1 LRVAPSIGSYLH
13 QVAKKQATAVPVLDV
28 RDISKSYFGTPVL
41 ADVTFTV
48 EKAEVVALTG
58 QNGSGKSTLLR
69 CLIGREE
76 PDSGTVMFDGA
87 EFRETLPAFRAAV
100 AAGMEPGD
108 EFADLTVAEHLEL
121 MARAHGNPEPGE
133 LVRSVLAQLNLQK
146 SADRFPFA
154 LSQGQ
159 RRRLGL
165 ASCLVRPRRL
175 LVLDEPESN
184 LDIQGRAWLADKI
197 LSEKA
202 DGVAVLFAS
211 HDPALV
217 DQVADSVVELFVDIM
232 EDTME
237 HGMAEDGTPPAV
249 TT

>member
-1 LRVAPSIGSYLH
+1 LG
-13 QVAKKQATAVPVLDV
+13 VAKKRAAAVPVLDV
-28 RDISKSYFGTPVL
+28 RNVSKSYFGTPVL

-48 EKAEVVALTG
+48 ERAEVVALTG

-76 PDSGTVMFDGA
+76 PDSGSVRFDGT
-87 EFRETLPAFRAAV
+87 EFRETLPGFRAAV

-108 EFADLTVAEHLEL
+108 EFSDLTVTEHLEL
-121 MARAHGNPEPGE
+121 MARAHGDPEPAE

-184 LDIQGRAWLADKI
+184 LDIQGRAWLTDKI
-197 LSEKA
+197 RSEKA
-202 DGVAVLFAS
+202 AGVAVLFAS

-217 DQVADSVVELFVDIM
+217 EQVADSVVELFVDM
-232 EDTME
+232 VED
-237 HGMAEDGTPPAV
+237 DSPPVV
-249 TT
+249 TQDRA